1 MVVAHPTRSVSMTEQ
16 EQGKRVHEKWATFNF
31 SVIGLL
37 LAAPPRRGELAGAI
51 TAFRQNEDGNWWV
64 A

>member
-1 MVVAHPTRSVSMTEQ
+1 MTEQ
-16 EQGKRVHEKWATFNF
+16 ARGKRVHEKWATFRF

-37 LAAPPRRGELAGAI
+37 LAAPPRRGELAGAT